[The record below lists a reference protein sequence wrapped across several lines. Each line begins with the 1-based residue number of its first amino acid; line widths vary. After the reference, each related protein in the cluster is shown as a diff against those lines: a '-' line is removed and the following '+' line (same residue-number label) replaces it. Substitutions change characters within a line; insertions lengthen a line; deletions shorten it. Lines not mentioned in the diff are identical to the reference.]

1 MSHLPLR
8 LDESLLRVARTCGHT
23 SASERKVAR
32 FSLLG
37 EHAGVWLAL
46 GAAESLLSAGERRAR
61 WARAT
66 GTVAGTYAANTA
78 LKLLV
83 RRVRPQLP
91 GLPPLTST
99 PTRFSFPSAH
109 SSTSFAGALAY
120 SRAGLPAA
128 PLYTLAVGLAL
139 SRLYL
144 GVHYPSD
151 VLAGALLGLA
161 IAEMCTRRTSA
172 PNAVVATDGVGAP
185 GAPASRRTGA
195 SNGAAVA

>member
-1 MSHLPLR
+1 MGGAILR
-8 LDESLLRVARTCGHT
+8 PPFLVCGAHGGGCVLVLLVPRRSRSYSISLDEKLLFLARTWGHT
-23 SASERKVAR
+23 PAAERKVAR

-37 EHAGVWLAL
+37 EHAGVWLVL
-46 GAAESLLSAGERRAR
+46 GAAESLLSSGERRSR

-66 GTVAGTYAANTA
+66 GAVAGTYAANTA
-78 LKLLV
+78 LKLVV
-83 RRVRPQLP
+83 RRVRPELP

-120 SRAGLPAA
+120 SRAGFPVT
-128 PLYTLAVGLAL
+128 PLYALAVGLAL

-151 VLAGALLGLA
+151 VLAGALLG
-161 IAEMCTRRTSA
+161 T
-172 PNAVVATDGVGAP
+172 AVA
-185 GAPASRRTGA
+185 ASR
-195 SNGAAVA
+195 